1 MRKRLGS
8 VEKAPIEKLT
18 NGVVNN
24 LLSVI
29 GVAIAF
35 ALIYFGGN
43 AVVGMI
49 NFLSR
54 ESEAGFVI
62 DPNSQTVYI
71 VKGVVAVLT
80 AIFML
85 KK

>member
-18 NGVVNN
+18 NGFINN

-43 AVVGMI
+43 FVVKMI
-49 NFLSR
+49 NFLSK
-54 ESEAGFVI
+54 ESEAGFVV
-62 DPNSQTVYI
+62 DPNSTNVYI
-71 VKGVVAVLT
+71 VKGVVALLT

>member
-18 NGVVNN
+18 NGLINN
-24 LLSVI
+24 LLTVV
-29 GVAIAF
+29 GLGIAF
-35 ALIYFGGN
+35 LLIYFGGN
-43 AVVGMI
+43 LAVSMI
-49 NFLSR
+49 NFLAK
-54 ESEAGFVI
+54 ESEAGFVV
-62 DPNSQTVYI
+62 DPNSQNVYI
-71 VKGVVAVLT
+71 AKGIVAVLT